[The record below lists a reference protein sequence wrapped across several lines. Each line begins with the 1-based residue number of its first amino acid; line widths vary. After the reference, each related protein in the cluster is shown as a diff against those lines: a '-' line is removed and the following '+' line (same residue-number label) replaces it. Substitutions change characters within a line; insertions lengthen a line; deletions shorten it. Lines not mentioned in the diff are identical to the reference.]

1 MSLAIDLDWSI
12 AKNCLGFAWWIVT
25 SFLDVVGDFKVTWG
39 LDFCLKFRNF
49 LLICLAIVYFK
60 KINER

>member
-39 LDFCLKFRNF
+39 LDFHLKFRNF
-49 LLICLAIVYFK
+49 
-60 KINER
+60 